1 LSESLQTSWSLFKEK
16 NFYDFESL
24 LKIYTPICL
33 EFKFIFGLPLIRISI
48 VNLKRN
54 PLSKFFHKEI
64 DLIAILYKML
74 NSKSNDPEDIKFI
87 SRPDKKREM
96 LIENNLCTKKISIE
110 LNLEKILYIQQN
122 LVENNRI
129 SKISNKNSSFT
140 SFNLISRIFEY
151 FQIFNING
159 SIKVILSP
167 FSDLISNN
175 LIYSS
180 NVILKLN
187 FLKGNSSNYSIALFN
202 SALKQILKFLDFTNM
217 DYTLKDESSIFNKIK
232 SKITFS
238 RNIVGFPIP
247 SKTIHQHLL
256 MLPLELIPEYQK
268 SDMDIL
274 DNFKILYNNK
284 LNNEDPKKLRI
295 GYKIKP
301 GWIPYPFQYI
311 DKKDLSTHISCF
323 GLTSQG
329 KSRFIYNLLHQLSRI
344 NIKFLIFD
352 LKGEYLQSLDNKSDN
367 LYFYKIG
374 SKTVNL
380 YLNIFDSPQGFDKE
394 DHINFLHSLFFQVIG
409 ENATPQMIR
418 ILHEAIKRTVLE
430 KGNFKNFMFYLKNP
444 KVLGL
449 TGAYLE
455 LSVAGLL
462 NRILPLTSGI
472 SGRCFNVQKSNIDY
486 HTLMNNDVIID
497 LSLFEETENNIVR
510 KILVNMIYYYYIN
523 FLRRK
528 RGKLRNPESI
538 KNAIVVEEA
547 QKIVPSSFDGR
558 NEIKSPLGMSTWTA
572 RAYGVSMIF
581 IGTDPIIESSI
592 ITNTGVTL
600 LFYGKYDLHLMSKQL
615 NVSYEY
621 LKEILP
627 ILRERQ
633 MFLFCNK
640 SETQLCKSFG
650 YVTPSKE
657 SVAYQYFNSIR
668 IKKKF

>member
-24 LKIYTPICL
+24 LKICIPICL
-33 EFKFIFGLPLIRISI
+33 EFKFIYGSPLIRISP
-48 VNLKRN
+48 VHLKKN
-54 PLSKFFHKEI
+54 PLRKFFYKEI
-64 DLIAILYKML
+64 DSTAILHKML
-74 NSKSNDPEDIKFI
+74 NSKNNDPEDIKFI
-87 SRPDKKREM
+87 SIAEKKREM
-96 LIENNLCTKKISIE
+96 LIENVLCSKKISIE
-110 LNLEKILYIQQN
+110 LNLEKILFIRQN
-122 LVENNRI
+122 LVENKVI
-129 SKISNKNSSFT
+129 PKILNKNGSFT
-140 SFNLISRIFEY
+140 SRNLISRIFEY

-159 SIKVILSP
+159 SINVILSP
-167 FSDLISNN
+167 FSGSISNN

-180 NVILKLN
+180 NMILKIN
-187 FLKGNSSNYSIALFN
+187 FLKEKNTDYSIELFN
-202 SALKQILKFLDFTNM
+202 SALKQILNFLDSINM
-217 DYTLKDESSIFNKIK
+217 DYTLKNESSIFKRIK
-232 SKITFS
+232 SKITFIRTLVS
-238 RNIVGFPIP
+238 FPIP
-247 SKTIHQHLL
+247 LNTIRQHLL
-256 MLPLELIPEYQK
+256 TLPLELIPEFQK

-274 DNFKILYNNK
+274 DNFKFIYNSK
-284 LNNEDPKKLRI
+284 LNNENSKKLCI

-329 KSRFIYNLLHQLSRI
+329 KSRFIYSLLHQLSKI

-352 LKGEYLQSLDNKSDN
+352 LKGEYMQSLDNKFSN

-374 SKTVNL
+374 SKTANL
-380 YLNIFDSPQGFDKE
+380 FLNIFDSPQGFDKE
-394 DHINFLHSLFFQVIG
+394 DHINFLHSLFYQVIG

-418 ILHEAIKRTVLE
+418 ILHEAIKRTVFE
-430 KGNFKNFMFYLKNP
+430 NGSFKNFMFFLKNP
-444 KVLGL
+444 KVLGI

-472 SGRCFNVQKSNIDY
+472 SGKCFNVQKSNIDY
-486 HTLMNNDVIID
+486 HILMNNDVIID

-538 KNAIVVEEA
+538 KNTIIVEEA
-547 QKIVPSSFDGR
+547 QKIVPSNFDGR
-558 NEIKSPLGMSTWTA
+558 NEIKSPLGMSTWTT

-615 NVSYEY
+615 NVSYDY

-633 MFLFCNK
+633 MFLYCNK
-640 SETQLCKSFG
+640 SETQLCKSFD

-657 SVAYQYFNSIR
+657 SIAYQYFNSIR
-668 IKKKF
+668 IKKEI